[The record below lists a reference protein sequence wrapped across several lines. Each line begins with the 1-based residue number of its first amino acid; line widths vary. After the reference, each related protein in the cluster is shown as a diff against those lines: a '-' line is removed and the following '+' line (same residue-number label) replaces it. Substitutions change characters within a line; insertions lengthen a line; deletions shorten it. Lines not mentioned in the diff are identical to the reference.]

1 MITTLTMIGIKGKMY
16 ACEKPQ
22 LTSYLMIKY
31 WKLFPLRLG
40 ISQGYSFSPFLFNLV
55 LEVLVGATI
64 QAKEIR
70 NKRKE
75 TAFSCL
81 ADLVMSKAIGN
92 LYTK

>member
-1 MITTLTMIGIKGKMY
+1 MIGIKGKMC

-22 LTSYLMIKY
+22 LTSYLMLKY
-31 WKLFPLRLG
+31 WKLFPSRLG
-40 ISQGYSFSPFLFNLV
+40 ISQGYSFSPFLFIRILG
-55 LEVLVGATI
+55 VLVGAII

-75 TAFSCL
+75 TMFSCL
-81 ADLVMSKAIGN
+81 ADLVMSKTIGN

>member
-1 MITTLTMIGIKGKMY
+1 MIGIKGKMC
-16 ACEKPQ
+16 ACKKPQ
-22 LTSYLMIKY
+22 LTSYLMLKY

-40 ISQGYSFSPFLFNLV
+40 ISQGYSFSPFLFNRILG
-55 LEVLVGATI
+55 VLVGAII

-75 TAFSCL
+75 TMFSCL
-81 ADLVMSKAIGN
+81 ADLVMSKTIGN